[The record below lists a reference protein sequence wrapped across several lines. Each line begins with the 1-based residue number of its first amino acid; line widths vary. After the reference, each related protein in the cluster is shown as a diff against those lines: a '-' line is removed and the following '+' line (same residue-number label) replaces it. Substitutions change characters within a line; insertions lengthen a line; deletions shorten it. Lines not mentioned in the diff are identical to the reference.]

1 MNWIGVRGPGWGV
14 PRMAN
19 NSRSLI
25 EAVDNFGRALER
37 VQADKDKDVAEAI
50 DRLRDLIERKT
61 TEQHKA
67 VIEALDKLQNVL
79 ESHER
84 EDNIDY
90 SRIKNGPV
98 EHVLAFNNDEFI
110 ELKNATTKN
119 PYFSSRGVLTNLHH
133 RELPGS
139 KVETTFPVDPDKIG
153 ESFNWPP
160 EQVEPFRKPPLD
172 FTNTTGHGY
181 SKQAYFFDGGS
192 SSLVTVGPSLPKI
205 AVLKKGGAQ
214 FWVCSIGVVTQGTGK
229 YQGVR
234 GASVYL
240 GSAYL
245 ETWPKKFEGQIKILA
260 GGFDARVST
269 YFKLVFKNDH
279 S

>member
-1 MNWIGVRGPGWGV
+1 
-14 PRMAN
+14 MAQ
-19 NSRSLI
+19 NSRSLV
-25 EAVDNFGRALER
+25 EAVDNFGRILER
-37 VQADKDKDVAEAI
+37 VRADGERDVVQAL
-50 DRLRDLIERKT
+50 DRLRDLIERNTRDT
-61 TEQHKA
+61 TEHSKV
-67 VIEALDKLQNVL
+67 VIEALNKLHNVL
-79 ESHER
+79 ESHE
-84 EDNIDY
+84 DPGNIDY
-90 SRIKNGPV
+90 SRIANEPV

-110 ELKNATTKN
+110 ELKNATTKH
-119 PYFSSRGVLTNLHH
+119 PYFSSHGVLTDLHR

-139 KVETTFPVDPDKIG
+139 KVETTFPVDPDKLE
-153 ESFNWPP
+153 ESFNWPA
-160 EQVEPFRKPPLD
+160 EQLQPFDRPPLD

-181 SKQAYFFDGGS
+181 SKQAYFFDGGA

-214 FWVCSIGVVTQGTGK
+214 FWVCSIGVITQGTGK
-229 YQGVR
+229 YEGAR

-245 ETWPKKFEGQIKILA
+245 KTWPKKFESQAKLLA
-260 GGFDARVST
+260 GGFRALVST

>member
-1 MNWIGVRGPGWGV
+1 
-14 PRMAN
+14 MAN
-19 NSRSLI
+19 SKSLT
-25 EAVDNFGRALER
+25 EAVDNFGRTLQR
-37 VQADKDKDVAEAI
+37 VQAGRDKDVAEAI

-61 TEQHKA
+61 TEQSNV
-67 VIEALDKLQNVL
+67 VIEALDKFHTVL

-84 EDNIDY
+84 DGNIDY
-90 SRIKNGPV
+90 SRIANGPV

-110 ELKNATTKN
+110 ALKNATTKE
-119 PYFSSRGVLTNLHH
+119 PYFSSHGVLTDLHH
-133 RELPGS
+133 HELPGS
-139 KVETTFPVDPDKIG
+139 KVETTFPVDPGKIG
-153 ESFNWPP
+153 ESFNWPA
-160 EQVEPFRKPPLD
+160 EQVQPFDSPPLD

-229 YQGVR
+229 YKGAR
-234 GASVYL
+234 GGSVYL

-245 ETWPKKFEGQIKILA
+245 ETWPKKFESQVKILA
-260 GGFDARVST
+260 AGFKALVST